1 MKKSRVSNE
10 EFEKAYGDQNNKNII
25 KSVTKKYSPVLSED
39 TQKTCGMH
47 GLWRC
52 IQNHDDKYGRK
63 FTTSLFLHVDWECKR
78 EIGILKRKPVSF
90 LGELDTEIPGP
101 VASGEISDILD
112 ELNEEQKEIMYQR
125 FYENRTL
132 EEIGKKQGYSKEAAR
147 QNINKIISKLRENS
161 EENFGV

>member
-1 MKKSRVSNE
+1 LKKHVTNA
-10 EFEKAYGDQNNKNII
+10 EFETAYKNQDNSNII

-52 IQNHDDKYGRK
+52 IQNHDYKYGRK

-78 EIGILKRKPVSF
+78 ELVRLKKRPVSF

-101 VASGEISDILD
+101 VASVEISDILD
-112 ELNEEQKEIMYQR
+112 ALTKKQKEIMHQR

-147 QNINKIISKLRENS
+147 QNINKILSKLRDTTIED
-161 EENFGV
+161 FGV